1 MKKLI
6 TTFAAAA
13 LVLFGTNLKA
23 QQSAAPPRPPSPPA
37 SGPMLDLATS
47 LAEAINKQD
56 AEALQG
62 MLAEDAVY
70 LDEDGHAPPVAR
82 WISKLTTTQE
92 GAAPKK
98 IEISNTH
105 SQMWNETGWV
115 SFNYEIA
122 EVYNGKPV
130 TVRGTASMMAK
141 KDGAGKWKVHLI
153 HGALYQKVAG
163 LTDAG

>member
-1 MKKLI
+1 
-6 TTFAAAA
+6 
-13 LVLFGTNLKA
+13 
-23 QQSAAPPRPPSPPA
+23 
-37 SGPMLDLATS
+37 MLDLANS
-47 LAEAINKQD
+47 LADAINRQD

-62 MLAEDAVY
+62 MLAADAVY
-70 LDEDGHAPPVAR
+70 LDEDGHAPAVTR
-82 WISKLTTTQE
+82 WISKLTTSPE

-98 IEISNTH
+98 IEISSTH

-130 TVRGTASMMAK
+130 TVRGTASLVAR
-141 KDGAGKWKVHLI
+141 KDAAGKWKIQLI